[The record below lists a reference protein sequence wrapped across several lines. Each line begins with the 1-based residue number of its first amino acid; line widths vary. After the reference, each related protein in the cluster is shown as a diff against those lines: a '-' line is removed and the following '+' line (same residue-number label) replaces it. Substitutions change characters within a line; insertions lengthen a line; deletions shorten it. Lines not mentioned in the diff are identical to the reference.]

1 MLLVTHSH
9 PLNPS
14 YHVHFVSYLVLFL
27 FFGRVYKREASRCSK
42 QKLYLSR
49 PIVKMSQIYYFFFI
63 FIKSKPFDH
72 KDVIKNGKL
81 FLPWTVEKFTLYK
94 IPNRH
99 SLHWCI
105 KHKKAFNGPRHPEKR
120 GPYIP
125 SQPMFLCAKYDNC
138 CTDLT

>member
-14 YHVHFVSYLVLFL
+14 HHNHFVSYLILFL
-27 FFGRVYKREASRCSK
+27 FLGRVYKKAALRS
-42 QKLYLSR
+42 LSH
-49 PIVKMSQIYYFFFI
+49 PIIKMGQIYYFFYFFLNLNYSI
-63 FIKSKPFDH
+63 I
-72 KDVIKNGKL
+72 KDVIKNGKF